1 MPGTTSLIWLVI
13 FISNNDILT
22 WYMQAILLAVALFI
36 LLLIVNAFLGG
47 DPV

>member
-1 MPGTTSLIWLVI
+1 
-13 FISNNDILT
+13 
-22 WYMQAILLAVALFI
+22 MQAILLAVALFI